1 MCELAGAPQ
10 KDLRE
15 EQGSWENG
23 HCTGGKPIADK
34 QLYGLRLLAS
44 SLSQFNDL

>member
-15 EQGSWENG
+15 EQGFWDNG
-23 HCTGGKPIADK
+23 SCPSGKPIADK
-34 QLYGLRLLAS
+34 QLYGLRLLTS

>member
-10 KDLRE
+10 KDLRL
-15 EQGSWENG
+15 WENG
-23 HCTGGKPIADK
+23 NCPSGKPIADK
-34 QLYGLRLLAS
+34 QLYRLRLLTS